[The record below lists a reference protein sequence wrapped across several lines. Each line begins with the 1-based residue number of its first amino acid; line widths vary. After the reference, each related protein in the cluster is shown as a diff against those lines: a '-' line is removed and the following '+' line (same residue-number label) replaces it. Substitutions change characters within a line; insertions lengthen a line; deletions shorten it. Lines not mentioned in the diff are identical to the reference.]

1 MLEDHLDR
9 EQIENIEKEI
19 FAENKIQAIKICREY
34 TGWGLKES
42 KNYVEKHINDLI
54 EKDSE
59 KYGHLL
65 KQGRSG
71 CFATIKIFICSA
83 AGIIWM
89 VFS

>member
-1 MLEDHLDR
+1 MDVHLTSD
-9 EQIENIEKEI
+9 QIKNIEEEV
-19 FAENKIQAIKICREY
+19 FAENKIQAIRLCREY

-42 KNYVEKHINDLI
+42 KNYVEKLIDDLI

-71 CFATIKIFICSA
+71 CLAVLLLF
-83 AGIIWM
+83 
-89 VFS
+89 FSSVPVIYILFK

>member
-1 MLEDHLDR
+1 MMDGHLTSD
-9 EQIENIEKEI
+9 QIENIEEEI

-65 KQGRSG
+65 KQWRSG
-71 CFATIKIFICSA
+71 CFAILILFFSSVPLIFLLLN
-83 AGIIWM
+83 
-89 VFS
+89 